1 MVIFLWLSLSFLFLW
16 VRWSSPS
23 GGPVTIL
30 PMPFARFIQVRA
42 RNIRRVLL
50 SLTVS
55 SSFILLSF
63 PLLAYADTATSSNAS
78 RSDRDIDWDM
88 DVDDIRTVSPSNAAY
103 TDVDLLMD
111 DRTLMDIDD
120 FEGLKRDDLLR
131 YILCELITI
140 RDSFGGFGLAS
151 SPDAS
156 LSSLEVEEDSSDLE
170 EGPTDIVPMDT
181 SLRSARSVSVSDDYI
196 NVLRY
201 DVSISGREYTLL
213 FPPEYADSL
222 YIDSQGRLF
231 NVSANTIQGRLV
243 DGNFN
248 PYAKEGKLVYLTPCL
263 GNNFYSIREYGSP
276 NYVREYYWSLNR
288 LQYRDAY
295 VNIQVN
301 HYHHIFKV
309 SDTLAYIVIVL
320 MGGCLICLW
329 RKSSR

>member
-30 PMPFARFIQVRA
+30 PMRSVRFIQVR
-42 RNIRRVLL
+42 NIRQVLL
-50 SLTVS
+50 SLIVS
-55 SSFILLSF
+55 SSFILLSC
-63 PLLAYADTATSSNAS
+63 PLLVYADTATPSNAS
-78 RSDRDIDWDM
+78 RLGRDADADM
-88 DVDDIRTVSPSNAAY
+88 DLDDVRIASSSNAAY
-103 TDVDLLMD
+103 TDVDLLID

-140 RDSFGGFGLAS
+140 RDSFGGPGLAS
-151 SPDAS
+151 SPDAP
-156 LSSLEVEEDSSDLE
+156 LSSLEGEEDSPDLE
-170 EGPTDIVPMDT
+170 EGPTDIIPMDAPV
-181 SLRSARSVSVSDDYI
+181 RSARSVSVSDDYV

-201 DVSISGREYTLL
+201 DVSISGRDYTLL
-213 FPPEYADSL
+213 LPPEYADSL
-222 YIDSQGRLF
+222 YVDSQGRLF
-231 NVSANTIQGRLV
+231 NVSTSPIQGRLV

-248 PYAKEGKLVYLTPCL
+248 PYADTGKVVHLTPCL
-263 GNNFYSIREYGSP
+263 GNNFYTIREYGSP
-276 NYVREYYWSLNR
+276 NYVREYYWSLGR
-288 LQYRDAY
+288 LQYRDTY

-309 SDTLAYIVIVL
+309 SDTLTYIVIVL

>member
-16 VRWSSPS
+16 VRWLSPS
-23 GGPVTIL
+23 VALVGIHL
-30 PMPFARFIQVRA
+30 
-42 RNIRRVLL
+42 RRSVLL
-50 SLTVS
+50 GQYGIRLVPLKLVVLSSL
-55 SSFILLSF
+55 FLLSF

-140 RDSFGGFGLAS
+140 RDSFGGFGFAS

-170 EGPTDIVPMDT
+170 EGPTDIVPMDAP
-181 SLRSARSVSVSDDYI
+181 LRSARSVSVSDDYI

>member
-16 VRWSSPS
+16 VRWLSPS
-23 GGPVTIL
+23 VALVGIHL
-30 PMPFARFIQVRA
+30 RRF
-42 RNIRRVLL
+42 VLL
-50 SLTVS
+50 GQCGIRLAPLKLVVL
-55 SSFILLSF
+55 SSFILLSC
-63 PLLAYADTATSSNAS
+63 PLLAYADMATPSNAS
-78 RSDRDIDWDM
+78 RSDRDAGADM
-88 DVDDIRTVSPSNAAY
+88 DWDDIRIASSSNAAY
-103 TDVDLLMD
+103 TDVDLLID

-140 RDSFGGFGLAS
+140 RDSFGGPGLAS

-156 LSSLEVEEDSSDLE
+156 LPSLEGEEDSPDLE
-170 EGPTDIVPMDT
+170 EGPTDIVPMDA
-181 SLRSARSVSVSDDYI
+181 SVRSARSVSASDDYV

-201 DVSISGREYTLL
+201 DVSISGRDYTLL
-213 FPPEYADSL
+213 LPPEYADSL
-222 YIDSQGRLF
+222 YVDSQGRLF
-231 NVSANTIQGRLV
+231 NISAGVIQGRLV

-248 PYAKEGKLVYLTPCL
+248 PYAQTGKLVYLTPCL
-263 GNNFYSIREYGSP
+263 GNNFYTIKEYGSP
-276 NYVREYYWSLNR
+276 NYVREYYWSLGR
-288 LQYRDAY
+288 LQYRDTY

-309 SDTLAYIVIVL
+309 SDTLTYIVIVL